1 MAIDQT
7 EKRRALARRCVQHS
21 PMLMDIL
28 YALSAIK
35 SQRDNGGPGG
45 TPLVFVDPDFILQ
58 EGLTHVD
65 AAMIDVFFAAIPTV
79 LQAFANQNFNDAFEA
94 MRP

>member
-7 EKRRALARRCVQHS
+7 EKRRALAKRCVQHS

-28 YALSAIK
+28 YSLDALRA
-35 SQRDNGGPGG
+35 QRDNGGPGG
-45 TPLVFVDPDFILQ
+45 APMVFVDGDFTGQ
-58 EGLTHVD
+58 TGLAHVD
-65 AAMIDVFFAAIPTV
+65 VATMNAFFTAIPT
-79 LQAFANQNFNDAFEA
+79 LLTAFKNQGFDDIFEA